1 MHIIN
6 NNINNIKQTTVN
18 LISKCLG
25 LIFHILMT
33 LNYLLIDVRRN
44 FAKIDIEP

>member
-18 LISKCLG
+18 LISRYLG

-33 LNYLLIDVRRN
+33 LNYLRRN